1 MMHSAKTIPTTAPA
15 VPTAAEDDV
24 MAIYCNHY
32 TTNNLHFEILGW
44 GGVTTWKADTIDG
57 TAIVYCAD
65 MKYEFLTNWGAASYD
80 MSAYKKL
87 HADLWA
93 PAASTIRLGIEALG
107 VNDGGS
113 GFKSGVVCTLAK
125 GWNSIDIEFSQ
136 VPDLANYS
144 FTDVKYIFFE
154 WYKTPEG
161 ESFENNPFGFAN
173 IYFYDKKAEGFENID
188 ASVKAV
194 KVLQNGQI
202 FILRGDKVYTVTGQ
216 PIAK

>member
-1 MMHSAKTIPTTAPA
+1 M
-15 VPTAAEDDV
+15 
-24 MAIYCNHY
+24 
-32 TTNNLHFEILGW
+32 
-44 GGVTTWKADTIDG
+44 
-57 TAIVYCAD
+57 
-65 MKYEFLTNWGAASYD
+65 
-80 MSAYKKL
+80 
-87 HADLWA
+87 
-93 PAASTIRLGIEALG
+93 
-107 VNDGGS
+107 
-113 GFKSGVVCTLAK
+113 TL
-125 GWNSIDIEFSQ
+125 NSQ